1 MKQTPTKKQAQ
12 APLKKTG
19 NAQPLSTPRESPTG
33 LLELFTDGIKDMY
46 WAEIHLVKSI
56 PKMVSAASDN
66 GLKNTLAQ
74 HLEITI
80 EHVARLEN
88 IFEILGE
95 KIVAKKCDACEGL
108 VMSGEHVIENTIAGT
123 EARNTGIIMSALKVE
138 NFEITAYKGLIQLA
152 NTLGLADAASILE
165 ENLAEEVEADALLN
179 DLNTNE
185 NANANKGNKAK
196 SFSKKQL

>member
-1 MKQTPTKKQAQ
+1 MKQTPTKNQAK

-19 NAQPLSTPRESPTG
+19 NAQPLSTPIESPSG

-66 GLKNTLAQ
+66 GLKNALSQ
-74 HLEITI
+74 HREITI
-80 EHVARLEN
+80 EHVSRLEN
-88 IFEILGE
+88 IFEMLGE

-108 VMSGEHVIENTIAGT
+108 VMSGEHVIENTVAGT

-138 NFEITAYKGLIQLA
+138 NFEITAYEGLIQLA
-152 NTLGLADAASILE
+152 NKLGLADVASILE
-165 ENLAEEVEADALLN
+165 ENLAEEVEADNLLN
-179 DLNTNE
+179 ELSTNE
-185 NANANKGNKAK
+185 TTVATKANAAK
-196 SFSKKQL
+196 SFSKKPV